1 MTLSRTMLSTAVPHE
16 RARTMA
22 QQLDGALI
30 AGTFNRLNSDGRC
43 ELRALV
49 WALEQLAD
57 DLAPQRVVAR
67 RPWWRVW

>member
-1 MTLSRTMLSTAVPHE
+1 MNLTNLMTTRTPPHE

-30 AGTFNRLNSDGRC
+30 AGAFNRLNSDGRC

-57 DLAPQRVVAR
+57 DLAPQRVVPR